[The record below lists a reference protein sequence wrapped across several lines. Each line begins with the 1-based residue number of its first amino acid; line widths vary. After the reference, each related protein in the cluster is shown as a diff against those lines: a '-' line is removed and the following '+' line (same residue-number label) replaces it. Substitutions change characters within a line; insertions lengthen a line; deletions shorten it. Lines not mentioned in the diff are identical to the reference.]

1 MSGSMINLGIN
12 EDMVKPILEKQIQA
26 AIMANIGNV
35 DQLFEMAIKKALSV
49 KVNQDGN
56 VSNYSSD
63 NKYDFLEALT
73 GNAIRRAATDAIREY
88 VNENQETLKTVL
100 KKEMEKKAN
109 QSKLI
114 EAFVEA
120 ATKSFDYRY
129 NFNASVSIQKMEG

>member
-129 NFNASVSIQKMEG
+129 NFNASVSIQKTEG